1 MTALGT
7 ADTLPFMPY
16 PRFASRTV
24 FLALSLLSACAAS
37 DASSGAPNSGTEYP
51 AGAFG
56 QFLAGRFAMA
66 EADPDSGATALS
78 KAVTLAPSEQDL
90 IVQAFLAN
98 LAAERPD
105 VLTLARSIPD
115 NQIAQLVLADEDM
128 RAGRWGAAEQRYH
141 ALPRQGL
148 TQLLQPLLV
157 AWAQQGGGHTDAAL
171 ATVHP
176 FAENPRFRGIF
187 ALHAAMIADLAG
199 RRADAARYYDIVRG
213 DAADTNL
220 RLAQILA
227 SWQARDGQP
236 EAARQLLTSV
246 ANRVP
251 EIRIALGDLLA
262 HMKERPVANMSD
274 GVAEAYVALAAALRA
289 QDQNDLALLMLHLA
303 FRVRPDFAAARL
315 LQEEIQTTEKHLGLA
330 LKAVEKIS
338 AKDPLTS
345 MARLRRAA
353 LLTQL
358 DRTDDAID
366 ALKRIGGDYPN
377 SPLPD
382 IQMGDLLRVK
392 RRYAEAIVSYTK
404 AIARI
409 DVPQKSDWAVFYDR
423 GVAYERAGKWSL
435 AEADLKLALQLSP
448 GQPFV
453 LNYLGYSWAD
463 MGRNLPLARD
473 MIQAAAASRNNDG
486 AVTDSLGWVM
496 FRQGDV
502 AAAVRTLERAV
513 ELEPE
518 DSTITDHLGDV
529 YFAAGRKLEARYEWK
544 RALTLNPAPEDVP
557 KLEEKLKNGPAAG
570 GHRTP

>member
-1 MTALGT
+1 
-7 ADTLPFMPY
+7 MPY
-16 PRFASRTV
+16 AHFASRTV
-24 FLALSLLSACAAS
+24 FLTLSLLSACAAS
-37 DASSGAPNSGTEYP
+37 DASSSAPYGGAEYP

-66 EADPDSGATALS
+66 EADPDAGATALS
-78 KAVTLAPSEQDL
+78 KAVSLAPSEQDL

-98 LAAERPD
+98 LAAERSD
-105 VLTLARSIPD
+105 ALTLARRIPD
-115 NQIAQLVLADEDM
+115 NQIAQLVLADDDI
-128 RAGRWGAAEQRYH
+128 RAGRWASAEQRYH
-141 ALPRQGL
+141 ALPQQGL

-171 ATVHP
+171 ATIRP
-176 FAENPRFRGIF
+176 LAENPRFRGIF

-199 RRADAARYYDIVRG
+199 RRADAARYYDVVRG
-213 DAADTNL
+213 DATDTNL

-227 SWQARDGQP
+227 SWLTRDGQP
-236 EAARQLLTSV
+236 EEARRLLTSV

-251 EIRIALGDLLA
+251 EIRIALRDLLA
-262 HMKERPVANMSD
+262 HIQDRPVASVSD

-289 QDQNDLALLMLHLA
+289 QDQNDLASLMLHLA

-330 LKAVEKIS
+330 LKAVEAIS
-338 AKDPLTS
+338 AKDSLTS

-353 LLTQL
+353 LIAQL
-358 DRTDDAID
+358 DRTDEAIA
-366 ALKRIGGDYPN
+366 ALKRIGADYPD
-377 SPLPD
+377 STLAD
-382 IQMGDLLRVK
+382 IQLGDILRLK
-392 RRYAEAIVSYTK
+392 RRFDDAIASYSK
-404 AIARI
+404 AIAGI
-409 DVPQKSDWAVFYDR
+409 DTPQKSDWTVFYDR
-423 GVAYERAGKWSL
+423 GVAYERAGNWPL

-473 MIQAAAASRNNDG
+473 MIQAAAAARNNDG

-544 RALTLNPAPEDVP
+544 RALTLNPAPEDIP
-557 KLEEKLKNGPAAG
+557 RLEEKLKNGPSK
-570 GHRTP
+570 P

>member
-1 MTALGT
+1 MTAPRT
-7 ADTLPFMPY
+7 ADTLLAMQY
-16 PRFASRTV
+16 ARFASRSV

-37 DASSGAPNSGTEYP
+37 DASNGASAAGVDYR

-56 QFLAGRFAMA
+56 QYLAGRFAMA
-66 EADPDSGATALS
+66 EADPDAGATALS
-78 KAVTLAPSEQDL
+78 RAVVLAPSEPDL

-105 VLTLARSIPD
+105 ALSLARRVPD

-128 RAGRWGAAEQRYH
+128 RAGRWDSAEKRYH

-157 AWAQQGGGHTDAAL
+157 AWSQQGGGHTDAAL
-171 ATVHP
+171 QTLRP
-176 FAENPRFRGIF
+176 FTENPRFRGIF

-199 RRADAARYYDIVRG
+199 RRTEAARYYDLVRG
-213 DAADTNL
+213 DASDTNL

-227 SWQARDGQP
+227 SWLARDGRP
-236 EAARQLLTSV
+236 VEARQLLSSV
-246 ANRVP
+246 GDRVP
-251 EIRIALGDLLA
+251 EIRIAVRDLLV
-262 HMKERPVANMSD
+262 HIQERPVASVAD
-274 GVAEAYVALAAALRA
+274 GVAETYVALAAALRA

-315 LQEEIQTTEKHLGLA
+315 LEEEILTVEKHLGLA
-330 LKAVEKIS
+330 LKAVEAIPP
-338 AKDPLTS
+338 KDPLTA

-353 LLTQL
+353 LLAQL
-358 DRTDDAID
+358 DRSDEAID
-366 ALKRIGGDYPN
+366 VLKRLGTEHPDSALPEMQLGD
-377 SPLPD
+377 
-382 IQMGDLLRVK
+382 ILRIK
-392 RRYAEAIVSYTK
+392 RRYEEAIAAYTK
-404 AIARI
+404 AIAHI
-409 DVPQKSDWAVFYDR
+409 DTPQKSDWAVFYDR
-423 GVAYERAGKWSL
+423 GVAYERAGKWPL

-463 MGRNLPLARD
+463 MGRNLGLARD
-473 MIQAAAASRNNDG
+473 MIQAAAAARQNDG

-502 AAAVRTLERAV
+502 ASAVRTLERAV

-518 DSTITDHLGDV
+518 DSTITNHLGDV
-529 YFAAGRKLEARYEWK
+529 YYAAGRKLEARYEWK

-557 KLEEKLKNGPAAG
+557 KLEDKLKNGPAAG
-570 GHRTP
+570 SPRSR